1 MSGKRETQFHIPH
14 STYQREVHLLF
25 CLLKKNPV
33 SQKYINV
40 LGVVQQP
47 LPTNSSFLYQFVL
60 KKPKCDCFF
69 FSLGVNLVYYFENNL
84 LLIFPFIVT
93 CGNLTYSTA
102 SSSCDLNGHMLGPY
116 ATLQSFSFI
125 QNVSSARIWTNQDLL
140 PTSRNSSLPYLSQ
153 SRWRCLY
160 TSSFL
165 FNSLSNGPSS
175 SADLSRAL

>member
-14 STYQREVHLLF
+14 STYQREVHLL
-25 CLLKKNPV
+25 LSVKKKSGILEIYKCV
-33 SQKYINV
+33 RCS
-40 LGVVQQP
+40 LAA

-125 QNVSSARIWTNQDLL
+125 PNVSSARIWINQDLL